1 MHQKKNRRNERK
13 LKARK
18 ERSQSKQSE
27 MAAGKIKLKISTESK
42 VGGGGSG
49 SGWGRGRWMAATRL
63 PQLTLLINKQTADRT
78 MAKMLITASEG
89 NQPPKQQKKCTA
101 KNKIHLKPIS
111 SDEKLNISQL
121 NVIIL

>member
-1 MHQKKNRRNERK
+1 VYLCPGLVCVGAAVVCQMRLVMHQKKNRRNERK

-49 SGWGRGRWMAATRL
+49 SGEVDGCHQVATVDSFD
-63 PQLTLLINKQTADRT
+63 KQTDSRQNHGKNVDYSQRRQPAT
-78 MAKMLITASEG
+78 KTAEKMHC
-89 NQPPKQQKKCTA
+89 KK
-101 KNKIHLKPIS
+101 
-111 SDEKLNISQL
+111 
-121 NVIIL
+121 

>member
-1 MHQKKNRRNERK
+1 MHQKKNGRNERK

-89 NQPPKQQKKCTA
+89 NQPPKQQQKCPG
-101 KNKIHLKPIS
+101 KNKIH
-111 SDEKLNISQL
+111 
-121 NVIIL
+121 